1 MNQSKIMSK
10 QPPKKK
16 EIEPLTVRSP
26 RKGKI
31 SRPII
36 EPTNLWAIAIFLVVT
51 IAFFSPFLF
60 GKAFLWE
67 DFLEQFFPHEVFA
80 ARSFHSGVIPF
91 WDPYTFCGMP
101 FLADLQNGFFYPGNL
116 LMYILSGEKLG
127 VWLTQFMVIVHYLIA
142 MIGMWKLARGFR
154 IGGWGAIFAGVSYG
168 LSGMLV
174 VHMIHPNMLFHLAW
188 FPVILYLFNRAID
201 ERSWFHTLLCGL
213 VLGLTLLSGHP
224 QSALFII
231 FFLGCYTVFVLT
243 RDLRGDDPA
252 RKSSVLVAA
261 VMAALVV
268 GIGAGVFAIQLL
280 PAQELAGLSERAT
293 YSTEQLATGSIGFG
307 HLVTLVVPKIFGV
320 VTGDTPA
327 DLQYWYQRGPFFYWE
342 TAIYVGVVVLLLA
355 ALGLASRSL
364 GSFRWFLAGMILFS
378 FLYALGDNFFLHG
391 LLSKLPLFDKFRIP
405 TRMMMFLS
413 LGAALLAGAGL
424 ERVIRGGEGENNLL
438 MKVALIVGGAIVFV
452 GFLAVSGTL
461 AGMFNAP
468 QELATRVSSTG
479 IVPILIGGGSL
490 VIVWA
495 VLKGKMPGLGGA
507 VALLLLGVIDL
518 FIFGVEQNTSPVNP
532 EMVYER
538 NDQQFTAFKAD
549 PPEKI
554 FRLKMREGGA
564 MLMQRNQGPYS
575 GIMLFE
581 GYNPLLLERRVPPTA
596 SPETA
601 YDLMDVRYAV
611 QIDSAAGRMGVV
623 ERPTA
628 YPHVRMLY
636 DARVGGHD
644 EVLSML
650 KDERIDFGKTVLL
663 ESAPGITLDGTG
675 SGTAKITKYDASAL
689 DVSVKTDKP
698 GILLLSEVW
707 YPAWQPYI
715 DGTEVPL
722 LIGNSSLRAVAVPA
736 GEHNVTFRFESSAF
750 RLGLWITLGTL
761 LGSLAGVILLGLRR
775 RRAAAESAIPATP

>member
-26 RKGKI
+26 RKGKAT
-31 SRPII
+31 RPLV
-36 EPTNLWAIAIFLVVT
+36 EPTTIWAIAIFLVVT

-80 ARSFHSGVIPF
+80 ARSFHAGVIPF
-91 WDPYTFCGMP
+91 WDPFTFCGMP
-101 FLADLQNGFFYPGNL
+101 FLADLQNGFFYPGNQ
-116 LMYILSGEKLG
+116 LMYILSGGKLG

-142 MIGMWKLARGFR
+142 MIGMWRLSRGFGV
-154 IGGWGAIFAGVSYG
+154 GGWGSIFAGISYG

-188 FPVILYLFNRAID
+188 FPVIFHLFHRALE

-213 VLGLTLLSGHP
+213 TLGLTLLSGHP
-224 QSALFII
+224 QSALFMVL
-231 FFLGCYTVFVLT
+231 FLGCYTVYVLV

-252 RKSSVLVAA
+252 RRSSVPVAA
-261 VMAALVV
+261 VMAALIV
-268 GIGAGVFAIQLL
+268 GLGAGIFAIQLL

-327 DLQYWYQRGPFFYWE
+327 DLQYWYQPGAFFYWE

-364 GSFRWFLAGMILFS
+364 GSFRWFLAGMIVFS
-378 FLYALGDNFFLHG
+378 FLYALGDHFFVHG

-405 TRMMMFLS
+405 TRMMMYLT
-413 LGAALLAGAGL
+413 LGAALLSGVGL
-424 ERVIRGGEGENNLL
+424 ERVIRGDHDNDRLL
-438 MKVALIVGGAIVFV
+438 KIALAVGGVIILI
-452 GFLAVSGTL
+452 GLLAVGGTL
-461 AGMFNAP
+461 ASFFNAP

-479 IVPILIGGGSL
+479 IVPILIGGASL

-495 VLKGKMPGLGGA
+495 SLKGKMPGVGAA

-538 NDQQFTAFKAD
+538 NDQQFAAFKAD

-611 QIDSAAGRMGVV
+611 QIDSAAGRMGIVD
-623 ERPTA
+623 RPTA
-628 YPHVRMLY
+628 YPHARMLY
-636 DARVGGHD
+636 DARVGSHD
-644 EVLSML
+644 EVLTML
-650 KDERIDFGKTVLL
+650 KSGDIDFGKTVLL
-663 ESAPGITLDGTG
+663 ESAPGITLDGSG
-675 SGTAKITKYDASAL
+675 SGSAKITRYDASVI

-698 GILLLSEVW
+698 GILLMSEVW
-707 YPAWQPYI
+707 YPAWHPYI
-715 DGTEVPL
+715 DGKEAPL
-722 LIGNSSLRAVAVPA
+722 LIANSSLRAVAVPA
-736 GEHNVTFRFESSAF
+736 GDHEISFRFESSAF
-750 RLGLWITLGTL
+750 STGTWVTLVTL
-761 LGSLAGVILLGLRR
+761 LGSLVGVVLLGLRR
-775 RRAAAESAIPATP
+775 RRVSALPPTPATP